1 MAREACRSLLGD
13 LIRLKN
19 DIVPK
24 DYLLPQRCLP

>member
-1 MAREACRSLLGD
+1 MAWEAYRSLSRD
-13 LIRLKN
+13 LTRLKN